1 MPGRRGQTIR
11 RFPDRCEASMIEA
24 IGRIG
29 KSSIQFSRS
38 MAETIDFSRQLL
50 GTFFHRRT
58 YNSATLSVLVNQIY
72 FTAVEILPLFITVSI
87 VLGSLVMGLVL
98 QTLKN
103 MGLTQY
109 LGNIL
114 IGFAV
119 NELSPFVTVLLIA
132 LRSGSAIN
140 TEIAVMKVNKELDT
154 LRAFRIDP
162 VNYLF
167 FPRIVNGM
175 VSLVLLTGLFSIVL
189 IISGGLF
196 SRIIFGM
203 GLNIYIDL
211 LARSVHL
218 SDVVILL
225 LKCSTYGF
233 FITLIPIISGMRATH
248 QLTTIPIAVL
258 HGMIRVFLAI
268 IFIEVLTLIVRS
280 VI

>member
-1 MPGRRGQTIR
+1 
-11 RFPDRCEASMIEA
+11 MIEA

-38 MAETIDFSRQLL
+38 LAETVDLSCQIVN
-50 GTFFHRRT
+50 TFFHRRT
-58 YNSATLSVLVNQIY
+58 YNSATLSVLINQIY

-87 VLGSLVMGLVL
+87 VLGSLIMGLVL
-98 QTLKN
+98 QTLKT

-189 IISGGLF
+189 VISGGLF

-203 GLNIYIDL
+203 GLNIYTDL
-211 LARSVHL
+211 LVRSIHL
-218 SDVVILL
+218 YDVVILL
-225 LKCSTYGF
+225 IKCATYGF
-233 FITLIPIISGMRATH
+233 FITLIPIISGMRATY
-248 QLTTIPIAVL
+248 QLTTIPVAVL

-268 IFIEVLTLIVRS
+268 IFIEVLTLIARS
-280 VI
+280 VA

>member
-1 MPGRRGQTIR
+1 
-11 RFPDRCEASMIEA
+11 MIEA

-29 KSSIQFSRS
+29 KSSIQFYRS
-38 MAETIDFSRQLL
+38 FGETLDFSWRILC
-50 GTFFHRRT
+50 TFFHRRA
-58 YNSATLSVLVNQIY
+58 YNSATLSVLVNQLY

-98 QTLKN
+98 QTLKTL
-103 MGLTQY
+103 GLTQY

-119 NELSPFVTVLLIA
+119 NELSPLVTVLLIA
-132 LRSGSAIN
+132 LRSGSAVN

-154 LRAFRIDP
+154 LRAFRIDSLD
-162 VNYLF
+162 YLF
-167 FPRIVNGM
+167 FPRIINGM
-175 VSLVLLTGLFSIVL
+175 ISLVLLTGLFSIVL

-203 GLNIYIDL
+203 GLNIYTDL
-211 LARSVHL
+211 LVNSVHL

-225 LKCSTYGF
+225 LKCATYGF
-233 FITLIPIISGMRATH
+233 FITLIPIVSGMRATY
-248 QLTTIPIAVL
+248 QLTSIPVAVL

-268 IFIEVLTLIVRS
+268 IFIEVLTLIARS
-280 VI
+280 VA